1 MRKSVFRKV
10 SIERLSSPEQLDQL
24 MQVTTSRGW
33 IALAAMGGLLM
44 AAVIWGF
51 FGNVPT
57 RVQGMGVLIRTGGV
71 YDIVPLASGQ
81 MTDIAVRPG
90 DQVREGQVVARIDQP
105 VLYDKLRQARERL
118 EDLRDRHRQLM
129 RFGENDLQL
138 QSDLA
143 RKQQANLEE
152 SIRSNE
158 EQIVWLEEKYEN
170 QSDLFEEGLITKQ
183 QLLSTRQQLQ
193 VTRERVA
200 QLRNELKQISIRA
213 LAVENQRRQELLS
226 SAFQIN
232 ELEREIANLEDQIEM
247 ATQVVSPYTGRI
259 LEVMAEVGS
268 IVTQGRP
275 IVRLDRVGN
284 DVQDL
289 EAVLYLPVI
298 EGKKVEPGMEVQ
310 ISPSTIKREEH
321 GFMLGQVTRVS
332 DFPATSEGMMRT
344 LKNAQ
349 LVQALS
355 GGSAPYET
363 YATLQ
368 LDPRT
373 VSGYRWSSS
382 KGPDEKIQSGTLCTA
397 TITVEKQRPIE
408 MVLPVLKRFTGVGV

>member
-90 DQVREGQVVARIDQP
+90 DLVREGQVVARIDQP
-105 VLYDKLRQARERL
+105 VLFDKLRQARERL
-118 EDLRDRHRQLM
+118 EDLRDRHRQLR

-170 QSDLFEEGLITKQ
+170 QSGLFEEGLITKQ
-183 QLLSTRQQLQ
+183 QLLGTRQQLQ
-193 VTRERVA
+193 ATRERVA
-200 QLRNELKQISIRA
+200 QLRNELKQISIRE
-213 LAVENQRRQELLS
+213 LAVQNQRRQELLS
-226 SAFQIN
+226 SAFRIN

-310 ISPSTIKREEH
+310 ISPSTVKREEH
-321 GFMLGQVTRVS
+321 GFMLGRVTRVS

-355 GGSAPYET
+355 GGGAPYET

-368 LDPRT
+368 LDPTT

-382 KGPDEKIQSGTLCTA
+382 KGPDEKIRSGTLCTA